1 MHIKKRQRRLHPS
14 PRPSG
19 LIDSLEPRRLLAAV
33 INGTNSDD
41 TFIITVESNNSI
53 SLLFNG
59 VPQSIAAP
67 GDGIA
72 EVNGLGGNDSI
83 LLQNTGTL
91 SWEVSGNSGNDSYTI
106 GRGNLAADI
115 RRFVNIQDSGATAG
129 SNTFLINDTSGVG
142 TDYQFDGVLFTYRNV
157 VPVSIQLG
165 NGSPGDQITLN
176 GGNGDNELFVE
187 QLSPNTHVDMGAG
200 NDIVRLGGE
209 SNRISTTLPTSCSI
223 DGGLSGQDTLIA
235 DDSNVLSSRSS
246 ITFDDTGLVGGPA
259 LDNFFALTVKTHQ
272 LANGEAEMVTFRG
285 NTCVAPFVTVVGA
298 AGPDVV
304 QIGEPGFEAFLPLYA
319 ERFFFDL
326 GVGPNNDVQ
335 MFDQPTT
342 ASRPWLFDDTGLH
355 FNSVTGVLDVASAGI
370 LNLTLSSTNGNDVF
384 TIQDMPIWNVT
395 LNGGNGNDR
404 IVMGTTKD
412 LDNVFDQSRLSFN
425 GGAGTDTVDL
435 DDSGDQTGDFDDYLV
450 AETLI
455 VSTDGTSG
463 FTESFVEYFDA
474 ENLSLRFNND
484 PNFADLDLSDFDTVN
499 IFGNGGADEFRVRNT
514 GSSKPNQLVS
524 NLADNTT
531 FLGGTGSD
539 TLTLSDSDA
548 TLFSSTPDYTL
559 DVAAFQWRV
568 STTIRTVAFDSI
580 STLDLTTG
588 DNADSILINRR
599 PAVTE
604 LNVVSGI
611 GDDTFSIGGG
621 DLDSNGFF
629 SAGALLS
636 AGAGNDSIIFDDH
649 LDRDGGG
656 ETESYTFGN
665 LSIAKGALT
674 LLYSTFE
681 NQTLLVADGVT
692 AGQLSITPVVN
703 LNSISG
709 FLNSTTINGGVN
721 RGCIVN
727 VGVNDLNNISGVVN
741 VNRLT
746 SLTVNDSGQTFGA
759 TSSFEINNSQVRK
772 TSTAQTINYTN
783 VGQITLNTRNSSTI
797 ADVINVRST
806 PAGTTVIV
814 NANAGNDN
822 VSMGGGNIDAN
833 LLGPVT
839 INAGAGFDFA
849 GFSNGSDTSLEAL
862 TLNGLSLTDGPR
874 TYSFTGAEE
883 LRVTL
888 GTGGTNMTVNSVVT
902 TTYFTGGAGNESFD
916 IGGGDLDTNI
926 PATTG
931 GAASVIIEGLGGDD
945 SIRFNDLNDTGID
958 SYEFQRPFGADLL
971 IKRAGGI
978 DHVIAWFGI
987 NRATLDASN
996 APAAFLTPSSIT
1008 VTDVITPLRINGN
1021 GGSDDVHV
1029 VHAASPVIVNTGLG
1043 DADHLRMS
1051 ANAGTVVI
1059 EQSDDVENLTI
1070 GGGSTLRV
1078 GAGAV
1083 LVKTRNEP
1091 LTGFLTL
1098 TGVLDLAGGAF
1109 LSRAG
1114 GPITP
1119 QVARDK
1125 IIVGRNN
1132 GAWNGA
1138 SNGAINSSLA
1148 AGSALSDG
1156 VGYGLGSEIALTTI
1170 GPFTIA
1176 AGDTLLRYTLDGDA
1190 DLNQQVNLDDFTR
1203 LAVGFGTATNAWTR
1217 GDFNYNGF
1225 TNLDDFTAL
1234 AGSFGQVLPAAL
1246 PGANQGQA
1254 TRSPFGSRLIL
1265 SLDDSLN

>member
-1 MHIKKRQRRLHPS
+1 MKLNSPQQRSTPTRVSLPS
-14 PRPSG
+14 M
-19 LIDSLEPRRLLAAV
+19 IDALEPRRLLAVFA
-33 INGTNSDD
+33 GTENSD
-41 TFIITVESNNSI
+41 TIRITRVGSFTHVNINNNDFATTDSAINI
-53 SLLFNG
+53 S
-59 VPQSIAAP
+59 A
-67 GDGIA
+67 
-72 EVNGLGGNDSI
+72 LGGNDFVLMDYVHPNI
-83 LLQNTGTL
+83 
-91 SWEVSGNSGNDSYTI
+91 VV
-106 GRGNLAADI
+106 NL
-115 RRFVNIQDSGATAG
+115 
-129 SNTFLINDTSGVG
+129 
-142 TDYQFDGVLFTYRNV
+142 
-157 VPVSIQLG
+157 
-165 NGSPGDQITLN
+165 
-176 GGNGDNELFVE
+176 
-187 QLSPNTHVDMGAG
+187 GAG
-200 NDIVRLGGE
+200 NDRVTYGGQTHDIFGNLPE
-209 SNRISTTLPTSCSI
+209 TL
-223 DGGLSGQDTLIA
+223 
-235 DDSNVLSSRSS
+235 
-246 ITFDDTGLVGGPA
+246 LVGGA
-259 LDNFFALTVKTHQ
+259 GIDTVNFDDS
-272 LANGEAEMVTFRG
+272 G
-285 NTCVAPFVTVVGA
+285 
-298 AGPDVV
+298 GP
-304 QIGEPGFEAFLPLYA
+304 Q
-319 ERFFFDL
+319 
-326 GVGPNNDVQ
+326 
-335 MFDQPTT
+335 QP
-342 ASRPWLFDDTGLH
+342 RRDYLFDDERAMNQILLDFENLELRTRGGTEVGDNQIR
-355 FNSVTGVLDVASAGI
+355 FTDGFVVSQRITVTGDGINSNEMQIGTAANPIDLDRYNLTFVHDVDTSTNIEVFDQDFDLSAQPFHIYTSGGNTQHIAKGGFDLTGFRSIDLHGGTTADQFGIGGI
-370 LNLTLSSTNGNDVF
+370 LGHLQLAIYGGAGNDVLF
-384 TIQDMPIWNVT
+384 TNND
-395 LNGGNGNDR
+395 NGHDN
-404 IVMGTTKD
+404 D
-412 LDNVFDQSRLSFN
+412 LDDVFPFLAVGNIGSLTFLGEDGL
-425 GGAGTDTVDL
+425 DLVDL
-435 DDSGDQTGDFDDYLV
+435 DDSNDQVGDNDQDYFLTDEILDKGPAGGRLRLFYFGQTTELI
-450 AETLI
+450 TLK
-455 VSTDGTSG
+455 
-463 FTESFVEYFDA
+463 
-474 ENLSLRFNND
+474 
-484 PNFADLDLSDFDTVN
+484 AD
-499 IFGNGGADEFRVRNT
+499 
-514 GSSKPNQLVS
+514 
-524 NLADNTT
+524 ADNNTISFASGVGQQMT
-531 FLGGTGSD
+531 IDGGIGSD
-539 TLTLSDSDA
+539 TFRLHDDFELQQSRGTVTLKGGSGADSLTISDTNPS
-548 TLFSSTPDYTL
+548 FQEIRQYTL
-559 DVAAFQWRV
+559 AGGNLSYADANGPLGNISADGAIESFTLTENDASATTNLV
-568 STTIRTVAFDSI
+568 SRLG
-580 STLDLTTG
+580 STALIL
-588 DNADSILINRR
+588 NAG
-599 PAVTE
+599 A
-604 LNVVSGI
+604 
-611 GDDTFSIGGG
+611 GDDTVTVGGG
-621 DLDSNGFF
+621 DLDSSG
-629 SAGALLS
+629 LLS
-636 AGAGNDSIIFDDH
+636 SNITLGGGTGNDSIIFDDR
-649 LDRDGGG
+649 LDSSNDG
-656 ETESYTFGN
+656 TTSVITMTN
-665 LSIAKGALT
+665 NSIAKGTPT
-674 LLYSTFE
+674 LLYGAFDF
-681 NQTLLVADGVT
+681 QTLLAANFAAPLQIEAV
-692 AGQLSITPVVN
+692 PVVN
-703 LNSISG
+703 LNGIAAAYDQ
-709 FLNSTTINGGVN
+709 TTIVGGVN

-727 VGVNDLNNISGVVN
+727 VGATSLSSIAGIVN
-741 VNRLT
+741 VSNLT
-746 SLTVNDSGQTFGA
+746 SLTVNDAGQTFGA

-958 SYEFQRPFGADLL
+958 SYEFQRLFGADLL

-996 APAAFLTPSSIT
+996 EPAAFLTPSSIT

-1021 GGSDDVHV
+1021 GGSDDVGV

-1070 GGGSTLRV
+1070 GGGNTLRV

-1132 GAWNGA
+1132 GAWNGT

-1170 GPFTIA
+1170 GPFTIT